1 KALPNSRLRSSP
13 GVEPTREIAQEVS
26 DTVFARIGAIAKPY
40 RVVIVPGMPKTWSG
54 KIMRRVLAAIS
65 NGQDPGDVST
75 LANPEV
81 VDIITQLV
89 R

>member
-1 KALPNSRLRSSP
+1 
-13 GVEPTREIAQEVS
+13 
-26 DTVFARIGAIAKPY
+26 
-40 RVVIVPGMPKTWSG
+40 MPKTWSG

-65 NGQDPGDVST
+65 NGQAPGDVST

-81 VDIITQLV
+81 VDSITQLV